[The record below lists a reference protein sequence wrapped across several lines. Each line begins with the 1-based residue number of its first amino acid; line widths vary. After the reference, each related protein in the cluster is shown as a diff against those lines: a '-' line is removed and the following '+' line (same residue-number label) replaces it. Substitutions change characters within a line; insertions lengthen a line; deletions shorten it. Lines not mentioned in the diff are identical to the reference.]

1 MCPRAVVSTIREEHA
16 APSLVA
22 PRLSLPS
29 RRRTLILVV
38 AAVLALAGV
47 ALAARLVFHLGAI
60 GIEIVDGPATSL
72 PSNVVTDADLGREV
86 SLAEATRVA
95 GFTPAFPDALGPPDR
110 LWVDETEIDLE
121 SGEVAKRT
129 AAAWEPTRELPAIVG
144 TNTGALL
151 MQFEG
156 EWEVA
161 AKQVFAE
168 TDRYGDAIVEGRPA
182 FWTTGRAHADP
193 GERPRVTP
201 CTGDRQRPDL
211 AGRRVHVPTRD
222 HAASGGGDRPRR
234 NGDAVDRSGVSRRL
248 RRAAPCRLAASPA
261 RSRAGSTRPP
271 CASSTVTLPSCTSF
285 SSD

>member
-1 MCPRAVVSTIREEHA
+1 MSDLHTMTDEELGRSFTALAADLAWPNTPDVSAAIVSTIREEHA

-38 AAVLALAGV
+38 AAILALAGI

-72 PSNVVTDADLGREV
+72 PSTVVTDADLGHEV
-86 SLAEATRVA
+86 SLDQATRLA
-95 GFTPAFPDALGPPDR
+95 GFTPAFPDALGTPDR

-129 AAAWEPTRELPAIVG
+129 AAAWEPTQELPAIDG

-156 EWEVA
+156 SWEVA
-161 AKQVFAE
+161 SKQLSAE
-168 TDRYGDAIVEGRPA
+168 TNRYGTVIVDGREA
-182 FWTTGRAHADP
+182 FWTTGEHELQLVSGVTVRRLLVTGNVLIWQDAGYTFRLETMLPRAEAIALA
-193 GERPRVTP
+193 ETVTP
-201 CTGDRQRPDL
+201 SIDL
-211 AGRRVHVPTRD
+211 G
-222 HAASGGGDRPRR
+222 
-234 NGDAVDRSGVSRRL
+234 
-248 RRAAPCRLAASPA
+248 
-261 RSRAGSTRPP
+261 
-271 CASSTVTLPSCTSF
+271 
-285 SSD
+285 

>member
-1 MCPRAVVSTIREEHA
+1 MSDLHTMTDEELGRSLTALAGDLAWPNTPDVSTAVVSTIREEHA
-16 APSLVA
+16 SPSLVA

-38 AAVLALAGV
+38 AAILALAGI

-129 AAAWEPTRELPAIVG
+129 TAAWEPTRELPTIVG

-182 FWTTGRAHADP
+182 FWTTGPHTLTLVSGRESRRVLVTGNVLIWQDAGYTFRLETMLPRAEAIALA
-193 GERPRVTP
+193 ETVTP
-201 CTGDRQRPDL
+201 SIDL
-211 AGRRVHVPTRD
+211 G
-222 HAASGGGDRPRR
+222 
-234 NGDAVDRSGVSRRL
+234 
-248 RRAAPCRLAASPA
+248 
-261 RSRAGSTRPP
+261 
-271 CASSTVTLPSCTSF
+271 
-285 SSD
+285 